1 MHFDKKGEVGKA
13 KGSHLL
19 CYIENT
25 TDQGESVNKEKD
37 ENQKTFLPKYYMV
50 RLTEFP
56 VIRSRARNDFYEP

>member
-37 ENQKTFLPKYYMV
+37 ENQKTFLPKYYYGAV
-50 RLTEFP
+50 DRVSGHP
-56 VIRSRARNDFYEP
+56 VAGEE